1 MNQDQIKEQLLML
14 DGDVLEFTV
23 ILSGKQSK
31 RVNGLY
37 KPDSCEIIIHNKNF
51 SDDNEMMYTAI
62 HEFAHHVHMS
72 KSPVPVGPR
81 AHTVEFRNILHELLG
96 KAEEL
101 GVFRNVFDTTQEFQD
116 LTQRIRE
123 QFMRQN
129 GRLMKEFGA
138 VLGEAAELCRKH
150 NARFEDYVERVLGLN
165 TKDANTV
172 IKFHAFNVNP
182 DLGYENMKTV
192 AGIRNEKE
200 RLRAETAFLSGQSPD
215 SVKRSLMTK
224 KQKSDDP
231 LEILRKEKQRIE
243 RTISSLQ
250 QKLTMVEERLAG
262 VDNREPLANTED
274 SAE

>member
-1 MNQDQIKEQLLML
+1 MNQDQIKDQLLKL
-14 DGDVLEFTV
+14 EPDVEEFFV

-37 KPDSCEIIIHNKNF
+37 KPDSREIIIHNKNF

-62 HEFAHHVHMS
+62 HEFAHHVHITN
-72 KSPVPVGPR
+72 SPVPVGPR

-96 KAEEL
+96 RGEQI
-101 GVFRNVFDTTQEFQD
+101 GIFRNVFDSTPEFQE
-116 LTQRIRE
+116 LTSRIRE

-138 VLGEAAELCRKH
+138 VLGEAAELCRRY
-150 NARFEDYVERVLGLN
+150 NARFEDYVERVLGIN

-192 AGIRNEKE
+192 ANIRNEKE
-200 RLRAETAFLSGQSPD
+200 RLRAENAFLAGESPD
-215 SVKRSLMTK
+215 SVKRSLSTRG
-224 KQKSDDP
+224 SDDEDP
-231 LEILRKEKQRIE
+231 IERLKREKRRIE
-243 RTISSLQ
+243 RTINSLQ
-250 QKLTMVEERLAG
+250 QKLSAVEQRLAG
-262 VDNREPLANTED
+262 VGEQA
-274 SAE
+274 